1 MNTKRETG
9 VKRSVL
15 AAAVALGLTVLA
27 QSATAAEAPQC
38 EQVRLTDPGWTDIS
52 VTNALAGAVLKGL
65 GYKTSVDLLAVP
77 IGFESLKKGEI
88 DVFLGNWMPAQQSF
102 IDKYGADLDKVRTN
116 LEGAKFTLAVPAYV
130 YDSGVTRFADLGAR
144 AQDFRQRIYGIDPGA
159 PANGLLQGMIDK
171 GDFGLD
177 GWKLVESGEQA
188 MLSQVTRAVRKQES
202 IVFLGWAPHP
212 MNLRVDM
219 KYLEG
224 GDEYF
229 GPNYGGA
236 SIHTVTRKGYSA
248 ECPNVGRL
256 LNNLAFNLDMESA
269 IMGAILDDGK
279 DADSAAAEWLRAN
292 PDVLDSWLENVSTR
306 DGKPGL
312 AAVQHHLGL

>member
-1 MNTKRETG
+1 MSLKRETG
-9 VKRSVL
+9 FKCTVLAGAMALGL
-15 AAAVALGLTVLA
+15 AAA
-27 QSATAAEAPQC
+27 QSAQATEAPQC

-52 VTNALAGAVLKGL
+52 VTNALAGTVLQGL

-88 DVFLGNWMPAQQSF
+88 DVFLGNWMPAQQGF
-102 IDKYGADLDKVRTN
+102 IDKYGADLDRVRTN

-130 YDSGVTRFADLGAR
+130 YDSGVTSFADLGDR
-144 AQDFRQRIYGIDPGA
+144 AEDFRQRIYGIDPGA

-171 GDFGLD
+171 GDFGLQ

-188 MLSQVTRAVRKQES
+188 MLSQVTRAVRKQEA

-248 ECPNVGRL
+248 ECPNVATL
-256 LNNLAFNLDMESA
+256 LNNLAFNLDMESE

-279 DADSAAAEWLRAN
+279 KADQAAAQWLRAN
-292 PDVLDSWLENVSTR
+292 PEVLNSWLENVSTR
-306 DGKPGL
+306 DGMPGL
-312 AAVQHHLGL
+312 AAVQQHLGL

>member
-1 MNTKRETG
+1 MNSKCEMT
-9 VKRSVL
+9 VKRCIFVS
-15 AAAVALGLTVLA
+15 AMALGLAATA
-27 QSATAAEAPQC
+27 QSAAATEAPQC

-52 VTNALAGAVLKGL
+52 VTNALAGTVLTGL
-65 GYKTSVDLLAVP
+65 GYSPSVDLLAVP

-88 DVFLGNWMPAQQSF
+88 DVFLGNWMPAQQGF
-102 IDKYGADLDKVRTN
+102 IDKYGPELDKVRTN
-116 LEGAKFTLAVPAYV
+116 LEGAKFTLAVPSYV
-130 YDSGVTRFADLGAR
+130 YDSGVTRFEDLGSR
-144 AQDFRQRIYGIDPGA
+144 GDDFRQRIYGIDPGA

-171 GDFGLD
+171 GDFGLE
-177 GWKLVESGEQA
+177 GWKLIESGEQA
-188 MLSQVTRAVRKQES
+188 MLSQVSRAVRKNES

-219 KYLEG
+219 RYLAG

-248 ECPNVGRL
+248 ECPNVGTL
-256 LNNLAFNLDMESA
+256 LGNMAFSLDMESA

-279 DADSAAAEWLRAN
+279 KADLAASEWLTAN
-292 PDVLDSWLENVSTR
+292 PEVLADWLENVRTR
-306 DGKPGL
+306 DGQPGL
-312 AAVQHHLGL
+312 AAVKNHLGL